1 LHRGVAVVEGQ
12 EVELRSWSLCD
23 ESLEC
28 DVEDE
33 GR

>member
-1 LHRGVAVVEGQ
+1 MAVVEGQ
-12 EVELRSWSLCD
+12 EVKLRLWSLCD
-23 ESLEC
+23 ESLEY